1 MKKKDPEMVRLNKL
15 SCKYFMWEKVNAVLL
30 SVGVGS
36 GVTASNWYLLIL
48 VMCHSDKFIM
58 ETLKHYKWLHTSI
71 ENVALIRLNCKVLL

>member
-1 MKKKDPEMVRLNKL
+1 MSMGNTISLASAEYYEKKKKILR
-15 SCKYFMWEKVNAVLL
+15 
-30 SVGVGS
+30 
-36 GVTASNWYLLIL
+36 LLIL